1 MLFPPPSRT
10 PSYTYTYI
18 YIPTDKE
25 VEELVERKD
34 GVGNDKRDEE
44 EEADSKEASSIT
56 RQKRPEAKKKQR
68 TPRSRC

>member
-10 PSYTYTYI
+10 PSYTYIYI

-25 VEELVERKD
+25 VEELVERED
-34 GVGNDKRDEE
+34 GVGDKRDEE